1 MPNNYDLKIFTDNVE
16 PDAVNQIYTLVSQ
29 APFNGMKV
37 RIMPDV
43 HYGKG
48 CVVGFT
54 AEMGDKIIPNVIG
67 VDIGC
72 GMYTVE
78 MGKADIDYRA
88 LDGFIKNKIPYGAA
102 YHKVY
107 SGEKIIKELR
117 CFDKL
122 TDYPRLNGS
131 LGTLGGGNHFIEID
145 RDEED
150 NKYLVIHSGSR
161 NLGLQVAKYYQ
172 ALAVELC
179 KNCAEL
185 EKRQVIDK
193 LNRQRSPDR
202 IPQALEEITA
212 KYAHRTKIPAEL
224 CYLDGEEMG
233 DYIHDLRICQ
243 RFAAL
248 NRKRIADEILDFLK
262 IRKYNAF
269 ETVHNFVGD
278 DNIVRKGAIPS
289 YEGEKILIP
298 MNMRD
303 GCIIA
308 VGRSN
313 PDWNYSA
320 PHGAGRLCKRSEAKE
335 LFTVEQYKAEMAGI
349 YTTTA
354 NKSTLDES
362 PMAYKPMAEIME
374 LIKPTAEILKIIKP
388 VYNFKAADGE

>member
-1 MPNNYDLKIFTDNVE
+1 MGNNYDLKIFTDNVE
-16 PDAVNQIYTLVSQ
+16 PDAVNQIYTLLSQ
-29 APFNGMKV
+29 AVFKDKKV

-54 AEMGDKIIPNVIG
+54 AELGNKIIPNVIG

-72 GMYTVE
+72 GMYTAELGKVE
-78 MGKADIDYRA
+78 IDYKA
-88 LDGFIKNKIPYGAA
+88 LDEFIKAKIPYGAA
-102 YHKVY
+102 YRKVY
-107 SGEKIIKELR
+107 IGEALIKELR

-122 TDYPRLNGS
+122 TDLARLKGS

-145 RDEED
+145 TDDEG

-172 ALAVELC
+172 SLAVDIC
-179 KNCAEL
+179 KNCAEA
-185 EKRQVIDK
+185 EKKRVIDE
-193 LNRQRSPDR
+193 LNRSHHPEK
-202 IPQALEEITA
+202 IPQALSDVTA
-212 KYAHRTKIPAEL
+212 KYAYRTKILAEL
-224 CYLDGEEMG
+224 CYLDGREME
-233 DYIHDLRICQ
+233 DYIHDLKICQ
-243 RFAAL
+243 RFASM
-248 NRKRIADEILDFLK
+248 NRKRIGDDILGFLK
-262 IRKYNAF
+262 IHKYNSF
-269 ETVHNFVGD
+269 ETVHNFIGD
-278 DNIVRKGAIPS
+278 DNIVRKGSIPS

-308 VGRSN
+308 LGKSN

-362 PMAYKPMAEIME
+362 PMAYKPMSEIMK
-374 LIKPTAEILKIIKP
+374 LISPTAEIIQIIKP